1 MESII
6 DELVKESMIM
16 NGSLYPLNNK
26 NHSMNFMKYLVRYN
40 EANETT
46 SQLIYLTTGQNTK
59 TNPPMVLIPKEKMID
74 LTSTE
79 VKKETFKHLAKEVR
93 EIYEQNGRVFASL
106 LYFVKEKH
114 DDYVCWEGQKL
125 KAGDIP
131 SLMGVAS
138 KLFVRNA
145 INAVTTMSQGKIT
158 AKPFAL
164 AYHWKQLDRYGKLTP
179 PHIHLAFAIIPN
191 EGT

>member
-6 DELVKESMIM
+6 DELVKENMIM

-46 SQLIYLTTGQNTK
+46 SQLIYLTTSQNTK
-59 TNPPMVLIPKEKMID
+59 TNPPMLLIPKDKMID

-79 VKKETFKHLAKEVR
+79 VKKEAFKHLAKEVR

-125 KAGDIP
+125 KSSDIP
-131 SLMGVAS
+131 SLMEVAQ
-138 KLFVRNA
+138 KLFVKNA

>member
-40 EANETT
+40 EVNETT

-59 TNPPMVLIPKEKMID
+59 TKTPMVLIPKDKMID

-79 VKKETFKHLAKEVR
+79 VKKEAFKHLAKEVR

-125 KAGDIP
+125 KSGDIP
-131 SLMGVAS
+131 SLMGVAQ
-138 KLFVRNA
+138 KLFIRNA

-158 AKPFAL
+158 VKPFAL